1 MFDLENRC
9 MRTGVQCVA
18 LFFVDGD
25 VCLYKGEG
33 GNEKRSTVEKI
44 VKRDKKRKREKSHNM
59 RKWYQNTLH
68 TRKTQKYKCV
78 GR

>member
-25 VCLYKGEG
+25 VCLYKGGEG
-33 GNEKRSTVEKI
+33 GNEGQRW
-44 VKRDKKRKREKSHNM
+44 KKM
-59 RKWYQNTLH
+59 
-68 TRKTQKYKCV
+68 
-78 GR
+78 